1 MDDIDSLRQQL
12 AAAECLVDNLRTKL
26 RQAEDQY
33 AAAQQFHDQ
42 HLPQCHN
49 PATAL
54 QQASVVASETPPRA
68 VDLDPRLGPNQ
79 LGTNDRTPTADGEQ
93 PEDDDDSL
101 PRSTEPLEFP
111 LPEGTSLPSLELKT
125 FFPSLS
131 AVKEAV
137 EAYALAQGW
146 TPHTKKRDRVRIC
159 MGCRA
164 IKGCP
169 YHVRAESCLE
179 GARISSSKLAHT
191 CGGNVNVKRHQTSR
205 LTFLKEEVPKFM
217 EITPQ
222 TTAKHIQEAVF
233 QRFGTRISLAQCTK
247 LKGRTRSRIHPSER
261 PGFLNITPF
270 DSHST
275 LRRTNTGDWLCDPTL
290 PFRIVQLPGASRH
303 VGKF

>member
-1 MDDIDSLRQQL
+1 MDEIDSLRQQL
-12 AAAECLVDNLRTKL
+12 AAAECLVENLRTKL

-54 QQASVVASETPPRA
+54 QQAKQASVVASETPPRA
-68 VDLDPRLGPNQ
+68 VDPRLDSKQ
-79 LGTNDRTPTADGEQ
+79 LSLDERTPHADGDQ
-93 PEDDDDSL
+93 PEDDDDSV
-101 PRSTEPLEFP
+101 PHSTEPLEFP
-111 LPEGTSLPSLELKT
+111 LPEGPNLPSLEVKT
-125 FFPSLS
+125 VFPSLS

-191 CGGNVNVKRHQTSR
+191 CGGNMNVKRHQTSR

-222 TTAKHIQEAVF
+222 TPAKEIQEAVF

-247 LKGRTRSRIHPSER
+247 LKGRTRYKR
-261 PGFLNITPF
+261 PAFQGCGRCGEGGHNRLTC
-270 DSHST
+270 
-275 LRRTNTGDWLCDPTL
+275 R
-290 PFRIVQLPGASRH
+290 A
-303 VGKF
+303 

>member
-1 MDDIDSLRQQL
+1 MDEIDSLRQQL
-12 AAAECLVDNLRTKL
+12 AAAESLVENLRTKL

-33 AAAQQFHDQ
+33 AAAQHFHDQ

-54 QQASVVASETPPRA
+54 QQASVVASGTPPRA

-79 LGTNDRTPTADGEQ
+79 LSTTDDRTPTADGEQ
-93 PEDDDDSL
+93 PEDGDDSV
-101 PRSTEPLEFP
+101 PHSTEPFEFP
-111 LPEGTSLPSLELKT
+111 LPEGTTLPSLEVKT

-222 TTAKHIQEAVF
+222 TPAKEIQDAIF

-247 LKGRTRSRIHPSER
+247 LKGRTRSPIPAFER
-261 PGFLNITPF
+261 PAFWTTTPF
-270 DSHST
+270 DSHAS
-275 LRRTNTGDWLCDPTL
+275 LQKTNNGD
-290 PFRIVQLPGASRH
+290 
-303 VGKF
+303 

>member
-1 MDDIDSLRQQL
+1 MDEIDSLRQQL

-26 RQAEDQY
+26 RQAEDQF

-54 QQASVVASETPPRA
+54 QQAEQASVVASETPPRA
-68 VDLDPRLGPNQ
+68 VDLDPRLDSKQPSLAQ
-79 LGTNDRTPTADGEQ
+79 RTSTCNADGEQ
-93 PEDDDDSL
+93 PEDDDETV
-101 PRSTEPLEFP
+101 PHSTEPLEFP
-111 LPEGTSLPSLELKT
+111 LPEGNHLPSLEVKT
-125 FFPSLS
+125 VFPSLS

-137 EAYALAQGW
+137 EAYALTQGW

-191 CGGNVNVKRHQTSR
+191 CGGNMNVKRHQTSR

-222 TTAKHIQEAVF
+222 TPAKDIQEAVF
-233 QRFGTRISLAQCTK
+233 
-247 LKGRTRSRIHPSER
+247 HPR
-261 PGFLNITPF
+261 PIQAFDGPDIWTTTPF
-270 DSHST
+270 NSHANLCKT
-275 LRRTNTGDWLCDPTL
+275 GIGDWLCDPAMR
-290 PFRIVQLPGASRH
+290 FKQCGSN
-303 VGKF
+303 